1 MNLLPALTIGL
12 SFGLVAGLVVYY
24 VIDYFEAD
32 EKTDQN
38 TPEAVSAAKP
48 IKHITNK
55 RAFTIDLQNVDLDD
69 NLQETKTIIKPP
81 NCVEVVFNGRA
92 ERIELP
98 PLNEDK
104 VVTKQVQ

>member
-32 EKTDQN
+32 EKIDQN
-38 TPEAVSAAKP
+38 TPETVSAAKP

-55 RAFTIDLQNVDLDD
+55 RTFTIDLQNVDLED
-69 NLQETKTIIKPP
+69 NLQETKTTVKPT

-92 ERIELP
+92 EMIELP
-98 PLNEDK
+98 PLKEDK
-104 VVTKQVQ
+104 VVTK